1 MSLMCEPLD
10 PGPLLTSTGAG
21 GSPPRPRMPLW
32 AIANSQETLLDHLET
47 IPACAASPQPLK
59 ECAYFSKS
67 QKPESIPTSVF
78 DSSGALG
85 VKLLAHLS
93 TKDGPGT
100 GNASRCG
107 RPRWAL
113 WGAERHPRPAPT
125 NGQRHPLT
133 PGVITTDVTRHCRV
147 SLGGRTTRGRA
158 SAIVKP
164 ILFFDISIENASP
177 DGGIFLKAGLLPG
190 SSVLSLEGSSL
201 RLK

>member
-10 PGPLLTSTGAG
+10 PGHVLTSTGAG
-21 GSPPRPRMPLW
+21 GSPPRPQMHLW
-32 AIANSQETLLDHLET
+32 AIANRRETLLDHLET
-47 IPACAASPQPLK
+47 IPACAATPQPLK

-67 QKPESIPTSVF
+67 QKPESLPTSVF

-85 VKLLAHLS
+85 AKLLAHLS
-93 TKDGPGT
+93 TKDVPGT

-125 NGQRHPLT
+125 NSQRHPFP
-133 PGVITTDVTRHCRV
+133 PGVTTTDVSRHCRA

-164 ILFFDISIENASP
+164 FYSLTFP
-177 DGGIFLKAGLLPG
+177 LKTLPQTG
-190 SSVLSLEGSSL
+190 ASSL
-201 RLK
+201 KPGPSLGAVSSL